1 MMDEPARRPIMRRFW
16 PWVVL
21 ALMAT
26 PAVWHFVD
34 FPDDVDGEY
43 PRVSRPTFNARP
55 PSAYRLA
62 EPGDTIDRV
71 ALYASSI
78 VAALAAAGWI
88 VTRRAKLWPAA
99 MVVGLAAAWFASTPG
114 PCYDGW
120 HGLGWPAI
128 VDASAPPA
136 LRIGLAIVAVVAVAV
151 VAISIQRAGVVECW
165 REARRRGVAGLLVA
179 AAVLMSLRAVDVPRA
194 EIPGYWPRWSFSLG
208 LVALGLAVFRASPR
222 VTMDRRVRIGI
233 GTLAASLAIIAVGLK
248 VTWLHRPLDRL
259 HAVVPGKI
267 YISAMPTYR
276 GLEVEQSRLHFK
288 TIINLFPE
296 ESLKDKLSTRLPDEM
311 RFAREHGIRYVGSPG
326 TAIESDTFLD
336 ETLALA
342 QDPSAWPILVHCHG
356 CMDRSPAWMGIYRF
370 VVQGRPLDEVMREI
384 EAHRGWR
391 PKASVTLLYN
401 RVLPIRAH
409 DRHAADP
416 AARILEDAARGTVDP
431 YQRAIGKRT
440 ANPDASVGVR
450 RQ

>member
-1 MMDEPARRPIMRRFW
+1 MMDEPARRPMRRFW
-16 PWVVL
+16 PWVLL

-34 FPDDVDGEY
+34 FPGDVDGEY
-43 PRVSRPTFNARP
+43 PNIVRPTFSARP

-71 ALYASSI
+71 ALYASS
-78 VAALAAAGWI
+78 VVVALAAAGWI
-88 VTRRAKLWPAA
+88 VTRRARLWPAA
-99 MVVGLAAAWFASTPG
+99 IVVGLAAVWFASTPG
-114 PCYDGW
+114 PCFDGW
-120 HGLGWPAI
+120 HGLGWSAI
-128 VDASAPPA
+128 GDAAAPIA
-136 LRIGLAIVAVVAVAV
+136 LRIGLGIVAALFIAIVVV
-151 VAISIQRAGVVECW
+151 SIGKAGVIESW
-165 REARRRGVAGLLVA
+165 REARHRGVAALLVV
-179 AAVLMSLRAVDVPRA
+179 AAVLVSLRAVDVPRA
-194 EIPGYWPRWSFSLG
+194 EIPGYWPRWCFSLG
-208 LVALGLAVFRASPR
+208 LVALGLAVFRAFPR
-222 VTMDRRVRIGI
+222 LTVGRRIRIGI
-233 GTLAASLAIIAVGLK
+233 VTLAAALAIIAVGLK
-248 VTWLHRPLDRL
+248 VTWLHRPLERL

-276 GLEVEQSRLHFK
+276 GLEVEHARLGFK

-342 QDPSAWPILVHCHG
+342 RDPTAWPILVHCHG
-356 CMDRSPAWMGIYRF
+356 CMDRSPAWMGVYRF
-370 VVQGRPLDEVMREI
+370 VVEDRPLVDVMREI

-401 RVLPIRAH
+401 RVLPLRAPSQY
-409 DRHAADP
+409 AADP
-416 AARILEDAARGTVDP
+416 TARILKDAARGTVDP
-431 YQRAIGKRT
+431 YHEAIEKRT
-440 ANPDASVGVR
+440 ANPDASGGVR
-450 RQ
+450 RR

>member
-1 MMDEPARRPIMRRFW
+1 MTDEPARRETRRLW
-16 PWVVL
+16 PWAVL
-21 ALMAT
+21 ALMAC
-26 PAVWHFVD
+26 PAIWHFVD
-34 FPDDVDGEY
+34 FPDDIDSEY
-43 PRVSRPTFNARP
+43 PDVLRPTFSARP

-71 ALYASSI
+71 ALYASS
-78 VAALAAAGWI
+78 VVVALAAAGWI
-88 VTRRAKLWPAA
+88 ATRRATLWPAA
-99 MVVGLAAAWFASTPG
+99 IAVGLAAVWFSVTPW

-120 HGLGWPAI
+120 HGLGWQAI
-128 VDASAPPA
+128 GDPSAPPI
-136 LRIGLAIVAVVAVAV
+136 LRIGLAFAALFLAVIAAVAI
-151 VAISIQRAGVVECW
+151 AKAGVVESW
-165 REARRRGVAGLLVA
+165 REARERGIAGLLA
-179 AAVLMSLRAVDVPRA
+179 AAAGLMAFRAFDVPGA
-194 EIPGYWPRWSFSLG
+194 AIPGYWPRWGFSLG
-208 LVALGLAVFRASPR
+208 LVAFGLAIFRAFPR
-222 VTMDRRVRIGI
+222 LTIARRARISL
-233 GTLAASLAIIAVGLK
+233 GTLAASLAIIAIGLR
-248 VTWLHRPLDRL
+248 VTWLHRPLERL

-267 YISAMPTYR
+267 YISAMPSYR
-276 GLEVEQSRLHFK
+276 GLEVEYARLPFK

-296 ESLKDKLSTRLPDEM
+296 ESLKDKLSTRLPDEL

-401 RVLPIRAH
+401 RVLPPRAPSH
-409 DRHAADP
+409 YAGDP
-416 AARILEDAARGTVDP
+416 TARVLKDAARGTIDP
-431 YQRAIGKRT
+431 YDEAMKRT
-440 ANPDASVGVR
+440 AVANPEGAGGVPR
-450 RQ
+450 R

>member
-1 MMDEPARRPIMRRFW
+1 MMDQPARRPFLRRFW

-34 FPDDVDGEY
+34 FPDDVDREY
-43 PRVSRPTFNARP
+43 PNVLRPTFSARP

-71 ALYASSI
+71 ALYASSVV
-78 VAALAAAGWI
+78 VAMAAAGWI
-88 VTRRAKLWPAA
+88 ATRRAKLWPAA
-99 MVVGLAAAWFASTPG
+99 MAVGLAAVWFASTPG

-120 HGLGWPAI
+120 HGLGWQAIGDAAAPA
-128 VDASAPPA
+128 P
-136 LRIGLAIVAVVAVAV
+136 LRIGLAMAAAVLVAVVV
-151 VAISIQRAGVVECW
+151 VSIHGAGLVDSW
-165 REARRRGVAGLLVA
+165 REARRRGVAGLLVT
-179 AAVLMSLRAVDVPRA
+179 AAVLMSLRAVDIPGA

-208 LVALGLAVFRASPR
+208 LVTLGLAVFRAFPR
-222 VTMDRRVRIGI
+222 LTTGRRIGI
-233 GTLAASLAIIAVGLK
+233 GLGTLAASLAIIAVGLK
-248 VTWLHRPLDRL
+248 VTWLHRPLERL

-276 GLEVEQSRLHFK
+276 GLEVEYARLPFK
-288 TIINLFPE
+288 TIVNLFPE
-296 ESLKDKLSTRLPDEM
+296 ESLKDKFSTRLPDEL
-311 RFAREHGIRYVGSPG
+311 RFAREHGIRYLGSPG

-370 VVQGRPLDEVMREI
+370 VVQDRPLAEVMREI

-401 RVLPIRAH
+401 RVLPIRAPDH
-409 DRHAADP
+409 DAADP
-416 AARILEDAARGTVDP
+416 TARILKDAARGTVDP
-431 YQRAIGKRT
+431 YQEAIEKRT
-440 ANPDASVGVR
+440 ANPGGAADVR
-450 RQ
+450 QR